1 MAEGNIILGGLA
13 VSGSVFA
20 GNNLSFGE
28 FAGGTNF
35 EPNSII
41 ENASANITYITSLVN
56 NDAARVVDSF
66 NTSSFNGAI
75 YDYVLLDVGVGCRT
89 GQFLV
94 TQDNN
99 TIDFTDVSTKDIG
112 NDSPSPSISA
122 GFNGSNTEIN
132 ITNGAGYTFKA
143 IVKKL

>member
-13 VSGSVFA
+13 ISGSMFT
-20 GNNLSFGE
+20 GGNLSFGE
-28 FAGGTNF
+28 FTGTNF
-35 EPNSII
+35 EPDSII
-41 ENASANITYITSLVN
+41 ENASANIAYITSLVN
-56 NDAARVVDSF
+56 NNAARVVDSF

-75 YDYVLLDVGVGCRT
+75 YDYVLIDAGVGCRT

-94 TQDNN
+94 TQDND

-112 NDSPSPSISA
+112 NDPSVPSISA
-122 GFNGSNTEIN
+122 EFNESNAEIS

-143 IVKKL
+143 MVKKL